1 MSFFNQ
7 FSVKRRGLLILG
19 RSSRFR
25 ASVETMIMA
34 SRCSRKVNIKRSTDS
49 LRVSA
54 TLQNGKT
61 NSVKA
66 AVYAPYIYRW
76 MLDFV
81 GALSELSGEVRFYSR
96 GIFGNYPWKQY
107 EQCVRLANKRR
118 FFGAIINYARYRPDV
133 VVLLASETFTSLAFY
148 IVSKI
153 IGTSTVLIVEE
164 NRERTYASVVL
175 RSLASFKRLF
185 VIATHR
191 SADVLIAESQP
202 SKDYLLRMGCAI
214 ERIHVMPHGTNIN
227 DFRPRPKST
236 QLAASLGLSED
247 DLHATVALFVGEFSE
262 YKGAE
267 FLAQAIM
274 RSPNLNGVVFLIP
287 SQGSVFLKHQLQFN
301 AMKNVYTYPPLDD
314 ESMPHLYNL
323 SDIVVVPSEQNE
335 VGSSDRS
342 PNSLIEAMACG
353 KAVIGTTVGG
363 IPAIMGQAGVL
374 IRPND
379 PTAIAEAISALNA
392 DEALRE
398 VLGTSARERA
408 ITALDNRLYAR
419 HILELWKQAEHA

>member
-7 FSVKRRGLLILG
+7 FSVKRRALLILG
-19 RSSRFR
+19 RSSRL
-25 ASVETMIMA
+25 SVSVKTMITA
-34 SRCSRKVNIKRSTDS
+34 SRCSRKVNIKLSTDS
-49 LRVSA
+49 VRVSA
-54 TLQNGKT
+54 TLQNVKT

-81 GALSELSGEVRFYSR
+81 GALSELTGEVRFYSR
-96 GIFGNYPWKQY
+96 GIFGNYPWKRY
-107 EQCVRLANKRR
+107 EQCVRLVNKRR
-118 FFGAIINYARYRPDV
+118 FFGAVINYARYRPDV
-133 VVLLASETFTSLAFY
+133 VVLLASETLTSLAFY

-153 IGTSTVLIVEE
+153 IGTSIVLIVEE

-175 RSLASFKRLF
+175 RGLAPLKRLF

-191 SADVLIAESQP
+191 SADVLIVESQP

-214 ERIHVMPHGTNIN
+214 EHIHVMPHGTNID

-247 DLHATVALFVGEFSE
+247 DLHAMVVLFVGEFSE

-267 FLAQAIM
+267 FLSQAII
-274 RSPNLNGVVFLIP
+274 RFPNLNGVIFLIP
-287 SQGSVFLKHQLQFN
+287 SQGSVFLRHQLEFN
-301 AMKNVYTYPPLDD
+301 AMKNVYTYPSLDD
-314 ESMPHLYNL
+314 ECIPHLYNL
-323 SDIVVVPSEQNE
+323 SDVVIVPSEQSE
-335 VGSSDRS
+335 AGSSDRS

-353 KAVIGTTVGG
+353 KAVIGTNVGG

-379 PTAIAEAISALNA
+379 PTVIAEAILALEA
-392 DEALRE
+392 DEKHRE
-398 VLGTSARERA
+398 LLGAKARERA
-408 ITALDNRLYAR
+408 ITVLNNRLYAR
-419 HILELWKQAEHA
+419 HILEFWKQTAHA